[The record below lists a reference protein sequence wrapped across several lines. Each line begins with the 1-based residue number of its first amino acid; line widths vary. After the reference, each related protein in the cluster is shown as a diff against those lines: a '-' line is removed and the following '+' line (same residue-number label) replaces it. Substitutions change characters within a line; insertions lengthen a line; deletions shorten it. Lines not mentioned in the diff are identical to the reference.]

1 MFIAPVSKCCQVPLT
16 DTSFT
21 TGGHQ
26 CINEDPACQQA
37 ASAIQGVHSSWVTPQ
52 VHHSESILLQLDMR
66 RYPDLANSSL
76 HMSLQVLAMARPWQE
91 NLLKHN
97 IPQAFQDAGIGM
109 VLNLQVASWQ
119 LLMQP
124 IKLHVALD

>member
-1 MFIAPVSKCCQVPLT
+1 
-16 DTSFT
+16 
-21 TGGHQ
+21 
-26 CINEDPACQQA
+26 
-37 ASAIQGVHSSWVTPQ
+37 
-52 VHHSESILLQLDMR
+52 MR